1 MYVVWYIRIILKET
15 RFLLPDYTAIHPRII
30 VFMQRLVR
38 DIFIK
43 YGLINKITD
52 TWLRLINLQVM
63 RGGGGFLKYGT
74 TKMEVIFIQPI
85 V

>member
-1 MYVVWYIRIILKET
+1 
-15 RFLLPDYTAIHPRII
+15 
-30 VFMQRLVR
+30 MQRLVR

-63 RGGGGFLKYGT
+63 RGGGVLEIWDHQDGSNFYT
-74 TKMEVIFIQPI
+74 THCLNYSYVTPVTKFRIALAYDVGLFFGA
-85 V
+85 